1 MVMFPG
7 AVPLTLAVEPGGA
20 VRTGAA
26 YTMGPVPPVAAGKA
40 KVSVVVPDA
49 AYWAGGFAPAT
60 SGGAGVPPPVRN
72 VYPYP

>member
-1 MVMFPG
+1 MSMFPG
-7 AVPLTLAVEPGGA
+7 AVPLTLAVDPGGA

-49 AYWAGGFAPAT
+49 AY
-60 SGGAGVPPPVRN
+60 
-72 VYPYP
+72 